1 MACAGIMC
9 GILVICT
16 ILATT
21 TAQCTHPMIFKLNE
35 IQNLLADLTAKYNEQ
50 MEINRK
56 QVTQNSCL
64 TIGNDNEIFST
75 STLPMGFTP

>member
-1 MACAGIMC
+1 MTRTGIMC
-9 GILVICT
+9 GILVMCT

-50 MEINRK
+50 LEINRNLIEDNRK
-56 QVTQNSCL
+56 QVTHAYHW
-64 TIGNDNEIFST
+64 
-75 STLPMGFTP
+75 P